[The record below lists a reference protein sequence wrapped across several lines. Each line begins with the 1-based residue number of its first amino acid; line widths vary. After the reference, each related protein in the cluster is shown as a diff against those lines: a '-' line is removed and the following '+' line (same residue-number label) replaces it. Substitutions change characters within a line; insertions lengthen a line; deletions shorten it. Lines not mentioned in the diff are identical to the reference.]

1 MDERDDREG
10 SDEDRSLHGGI
21 IAAVSSEK
29 RGRGRP
35 RREGADEEILAAV
48 RSTLDERGYRD
59 LSVDVVAGRACVAKT
74 TIYRRW
80 PSKGVLVAAAIAPS
94 PVTASSVD
102 ELLRETEGLLA
113 PLADAGDDAEI
124 LGVVRAILIPRRA
137 ALAQLLPNPTRADEL
152 LGALWMKLW
161 LGGEG

>member
-1 MDERDDREG
+1 M
-10 SDEDRSLHGGI
+10 
-21 IAAVSSEK
+21 
-29 RGRGRP
+29 
-35 RREGADEEILAAV
+35 
-48 RSTLDERGYRD
+48 
-59 LSVDVVAGRACVAKT
+59 
-74 TIYRRW
+74 
-80 PSKGVLVAAAIAPS
+80 AAAIAPS